1 MNDRLKM
8 QIQFLMEID
17 KLKLV
22 LRRTRLLADP
32 ERREN
37 DAEHSWHLALYVMIL
52 MEYADAPNLNWLKV
66 LKLVLIHDLVE
77 IYAGDAFIYDE
88 KAQANQYEKEL
99 EAAHR
104 LFSLL
109 PVDQAEEFHAL
120 WQEFET
126 QSTPEAKFAKVVD
139 RMQPFVHNYFSDGG
153 TWHLPGASK
162 AKEIKAM
169 SVIVEN
175 SKTLGEF
182 ISEAIEDAVRT
193 GKLKKEELAEA

>member
-1 MNDRLKM
+1 MNDRLKT

-17 KLKLV
+17 KLKLIQ
-22 LRRTRLLADP
+22 RQTRLLADP

-77 IYAGDAFIYDE
+77 IYAGDTFIYDE
-88 KAQANQYEKEL
+88 KAQENQYKKEL

-109 PVDQAEEFHAL
+109 PIDQADEFHAL

-126 QSTPEAKFAKVVD
+126 QNTAEAKFAKVVD

-162 AKEIKAM
+162 GKEVKAM

-175 SKTLGEF
+175 SKILGEF

-193 GKLKKEELAEA
+193 GKLKDVELAHV